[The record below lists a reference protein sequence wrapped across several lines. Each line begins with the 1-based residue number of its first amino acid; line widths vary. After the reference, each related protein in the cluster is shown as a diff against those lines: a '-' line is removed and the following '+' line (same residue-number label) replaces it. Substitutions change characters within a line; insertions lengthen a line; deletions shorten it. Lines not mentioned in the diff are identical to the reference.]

1 MRHRKHW
8 TKAFAVLAVLVAIA
22 AADAYGQKFKAPE
35 TVLTDEIL
43 KALVNEVSGQLAFN
57 NEVVTAGYVR
67 QRTRSE
73 FDGYLY
79 EAEFLAGKLR
89 EYGVDDVTLESLNKG
104 EARPGGWWVG
114 QEAEL
119 WMKAPEEKRLSRLE
133 EHPALMT
140 RGCDTGEWEGELVYL
155 DRRDVSKLAEMD
167 LKGKIVLTPEHAGY
181 FVQAFQKGA
190 LGVISYST
198 PGKSFYDPAQVQF
211 DMRMEKGGSKEKAF
225 AFNIWRG
232 LGEELRD
239 RIFAGE
245 KVVLRATAKTTEMP
259 FKYDTILAT
268 IRGTAPEKKG
278 LMFTAH
284 LFERLIYQGAN
295 DNLSACVTLT
305 EIARAL
311 TRLIREGRI
320 PRPERSIYFLMS
332 EEGSGTMAFF
342 AKYPEMADRILADIN
357 MDMVGEDLEK
367 NSASFNIELPTF
379 AKMTFLEAVIK
390 NIAEYVCQTNIE
402 KYDHHVQSSRIV
414 FPVPIMEKNGSQQPF
429 RYTVSQYT
437 GGSDHGVFLSSD
449 LDIPAFSFNVW
460 PDIWYHTDRD
470 RPDKSDPTQLK
481 RVAFIGGASALA
493 VSLGRD
499 DILEKVVRISFEDR
513 RAFLMSAS
521 DRAMSEISALEKE
534 DGGRTFRNAGSYVEQ
549 AGELGR
555 SALLRIRELMAG
567 KPALD
572 RYLTDTVAGLGKL
585 KDVCRERLKEHY
597 RMAAALKGYKPEIAK
612 STADELRMKD
622 LVPVKAAFLKLSDR
636 TPYDKISGALSKDQ
650 ALQMDIFQKYSYQY
664 FMQLFAVADG
674 KRTLAGIRDML
685 GLEFKPV
692 EPADFMRHVKAL
704 EDAGLIK
711 VNPRKAG

>member
-1 MRHRKHW
+1 MHDRRSW
-8 TKAFAVLAVLVAIA
+8 FKAVGLLIVLVALV
-22 AADAYGQKFKAPE
+22 AADASPQAFKTPE

-43 KALVNEVSGQLAFN
+43 KALINEVSGQLAFN
-57 NEVVTAGYVR
+57 NEVATAGTVR
-67 QRTRSE
+67 LRTKEE

-79 EAEFLAGKLR
+79 EAAFLAAKLK
-89 EYGVDDVTLESLNKG
+89 EYGLDDVVLESLNKG

-119 WMKAPEEKRLSRLE
+119 WMKAPDEKRLSRLE

-140 RGCDTGEWEGELVYL
+140 RGCDSGEWEGDLVYL
-155 DRRDVSKLAEMD
+155 DRRDVSNLATMD
-167 LKGKIVLTPEHAGY
+167 LKGKIILTPEPAGY
-181 FVQAFQKGA
+181 FVQAYQKGA
-190 LGVISYST
+190 LGVISSFT

-239 RIFAGE
+239 KLFSGQ
-245 KVVLRATAKTTEMP
+245 KVVLKATAKTTEMP

-295 DNLSACVTLT
+295 DNLSSCVTLT
-305 EIARAL
+305 EIARTI

-342 AKYPEMADRILADIN
+342 AKHPEMADRILADIN

-390 NIAEYVCQTNIE
+390 NIAEYVYRTNIE
-402 KYDHHVQSSRIV
+402 MYSHHVQSSRIV
-414 FPVPIMEKNGSQQPF
+414 FPVPITEKNGSMQPF
-429 RYTVSQYT
+429 RYTVSPYT

-460 PDIWYHTDRD
+460 PDLWYHTDRD

-499 DILEKVVRISFEDR
+499 DILERVIRISFGDR
-513 RAFLMSAS
+513 QAFLMSAS
-521 DRAMSEISALEKE
+521 DRAMREISALEKG
-534 DGGRTFRNAGSYVEQ
+534 DGGRAFRNAESYVEQ

-555 SALLRIRELMAG
+555 SALLRIHELTAG
-567 KPALD
+567 KPVLD
-572 RYLTDTVAGLGKL
+572 KYLSDMVAGLGKL
-585 KDVCRERLKEHY
+585 KNVCRERVKEHY
-597 RMAAALKGYKPEIAK
+597 RTVATLKGYKPEIAK
-612 STADELRMKD
+612 PTAEELRMKAI
-622 LVPVKAAFLKLSDR
+622 VPVKTSFLKLSDR
-636 TPYDKISGALSKDQ
+636 TPYDKISGSISKDPKL
-650 ALQMDIFQKYSYQY
+650 ATDIFQKYGYSYY
-664 FMQLFAVADG
+664 MQLFAVIDG
-674 KRTLAGIRDML
+674 KRDLARIRDML
-685 GLEFKPV
+685 GLEFSPID
-692 EPADFMRHVKAL
+692 PADFMRHVQAL
-704 EDAGLIK
+704 EGAGIIK
-711 VNPRKAG
+711 LNPRKAG